1 MSINEITVK
10 LTELKEIRNMIEELT
25 ADADA
30 ITDEIKTYMGDTE
43 ILLSGPY
50 KVTYKPVT
58 SSRLDTA
65 ALKKELPD
73 VAARYM
79 KTTTVRRFTVN

>member
-1 MSINEITVK
+1 MSINEITAK
-10 LTELKEIRNMIEELT
+10 LSELKEIRNMIEELT

-30 ITDEIKTYMGDTE
+30 ITDEIKAYMGDTE

-58 SSRLDTA
+58 TSRIDTT

-73 VAARYM
+73 IAARYT
-79 KTTTVRRFTVN
+79 KQTTTRRFTVN

>member
-43 ILLSGPY
+43 VLLSGPY

-58 SSRLDTA
+58 TSRIDTT

-73 VAARYM
+73 IAARYT
-79 KTTTVRRFTVN
+79 KQTTTRRFTVN